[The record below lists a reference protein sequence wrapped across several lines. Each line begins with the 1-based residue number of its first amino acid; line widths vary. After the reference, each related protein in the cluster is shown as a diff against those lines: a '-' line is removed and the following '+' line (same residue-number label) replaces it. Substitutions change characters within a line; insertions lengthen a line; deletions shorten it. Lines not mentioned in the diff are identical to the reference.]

1 MNTKKHKIYRKRLTC
16 FLLFLAVLINFAALY
31 ATPVLSAD
39 IDTDAVATAPATPYI
54 ALEGERLD
62 ELLLSN
68 GEKITVSAVYETD
81 QTLQY
86 SWQIRHST
94 STDRWIPI
102 AKETEPTLAISHA
115 LIDSLADQSGNAY
128 IRCVMKGEGEY
139 ITNTLT
145 VRAAGDAAVMRAAPY
160 AQSKAATNEAVATAD
175 DTGDSYTT
183 HSIVINYL
191 FDNNAIAFEP
201 YGATVAH
208 GSSFKETVSSP
219 EVVGYA
225 PFRRIGEDYVE
236 APSVVFDL
244 ESVTEDI
251 TINIIYEPAL
261 VNFSIHHHLQNLHN
275 DDYSL
280 SYDYITT
287 GRALTGSVVP
297 SDLAFTEA
305 QLPGFKA
312 LSYEKLTVA
321 ADGST
326 VIEIRYDRMYYLVD
340 FDMSGGYGTEP
351 VYTRYGDTVG
361 ANTPIRH
368 GYVFDGWELVSY
380 DGHLPTADQ
389 QAELALTPGSTIIVP
404 AANLQYRA
412 RWITTQT
419 TYTMVF
425 WQENAD
431 DDGYTYWGH
440 LEDLGALSGSLVSGR
455 DIISQVADIDDE
467 QYFTFNEGKTD
478 KNVLVEGDGST
489 IVNVYYT
496 RNYYKLTI
504 KATGLC
510 TIPVNH
516 VHDSECYDQLC
527 SLSHTH
533 TDACVPTLAC
543 QIPEHTE
550 HTDACLICTIDPH
563 THSPAC
569 SCLLREH
576 THSKDCWPGV
586 GKRQYNRPT
595 GAPTTAEDGYVFRNP
610 TRYIYIKDAWYRY
623 NGMAAA
629 GTIVDK
635 NCGYTEEHTHSD
647 DCACKIPEHTHGN
660 GCYRDEFHTHGD
672 SCYTYSCGQVEHQ
685 HAEGCLRLKCGIT
698 ENHSHSSTCRNSG
711 GTNVVKEIY
720 RKYGQSIKDIWP
732 IVDDNGVSYADG
744 ERWKPSDSSYYT
756 NVLVYITQMTPDSF
770 TLTLNKASH
779 VPYTMKYYLELLE
792 GEEAPA
798 GVEVVTYKNKRY
810 ALDTTIKAKYNYVT
824 KAEDF
829 FDIKG
834 FVQYK
839 SSPGFSG
846 NQISIS
852 GNESARQ
859 VKFYYNRITDH
870 YLQFSNY
877 GNTIDNKTQY
887 GIPFGASLT
896 SYNFQPDY
904 PSNLEPGAFT
914 FAGWYTSPGCFDGTE
929 VNWDTL
935 TMPEGDLLLYA
946 KWEPIK
952 HKVNVWLDSSL
963 SVQIGKG
970 QIVDHG
976 AFATAPADHITNGNY
991 VFQGWFYQTVVNGE
1005 TVEKAF
1011 NFSGIPVLDDMDIYA
1026 KWGSHVSVDYRVNYV
1041 LYETGEPIADPT
1053 VGSAIAG
1060 HNKTFEAKAGDDLYA
1075 AYRVGFYPLVNSHT
1089 ITMSVDGNHEFTFYY
1104 VYVPSMPYAVRYVNA
1119 ETGAEI
1125 LPTKLVMDNELSVV
1139 TETFTRVDKMMPD
1152 AYQKRLVLSANS
1164 TDSDGDGVYD
1174 DNVITFYY
1182 NFDEVHAYYKVV
1194 HYIQNINTNGYREY
1208 RSIEA
1213 VGTVGEAYSIE
1224 SLSLTGFYF
1233 NGARTTVNGV
1243 SAPTSTASVSAVLTD
1258 EGMLIEMYYDRLSYN
1273 YTVIYTD
1280 GSTGEHIHPTK
1291 SGTALFGAQL
1301 TEFAVDL
1308 KNKGYTLSSDSVKVL
1323 NISANETHNVIEFV
1337 YLESVVSIKYHIIGM
1352 NGCGTLSR
1360 SSENIKAAT
1369 GVPLGS
1375 TPIVSNGFLFVGWFA
1390 DANCTVAVDPS
1401 MIDPNTLKL
1410 VPSKGSSAIWAD
1422 GIEFFAKF
1430 IPKETKLT
1438 VITTGCDPRDS
1449 DQSFIFRLIGVDGTE
1464 TAGIDLVFTISGNSA
1479 AVIAGLP
1486 IGDYTVILTDWS
1498 WRYDVDQREKSIT
1511 LTIDPT
1517 NNQLIFTVIR
1527 TVDSWLDGN
1536 TSSKNIF
1543 S

>member
-1 MNTKKHKIYRKRLTC
+1 MKTQKHRSYRKRLTC
-16 FLLFLAVLINFAALY
+16 FLLLLAVMINFAALY
-31 ATPVLSAD
+31 ATPVLSAN
-39 IDTDAVATAPATPYI
+39 TDDDPVTPYI
-54 ALEGERLD
+54 ALDGERLD
-62 ELLLSN
+62 ELLLSS

-94 STDRWIPI
+94 STDRWISI
-102 AKETEPTLAISHA
+102 SKETEPTLAISHA
-115 LIDSLADQSGNAY
+115 LIDSLTDQSGNAY

-145 VRAAGDAAVMRAAPY
+145 VRAADDAAIMRAAPY
-160 AQSKAATNEAVATAD
+160 VQSKTSNEANATAD
-175 DTGDSYTT
+175 DTSDSYTT

-208 GSSFKETVSSP
+208 GSSFTETVASP

-236 APSVVFDL
+236 APTVVFDM

-261 VNFSIHHHLQNLHN
+261 VEFAIHHHLQNLHN

-280 SYDYITT
+280 TYDYITT
-287 GRALTGSVVP
+287 GHALTGSIVP

-340 FDMSGGYGTEP
+340 FDMNGGYGTEP

-368 GYVFDGWELVSY
+368 GYVFDGWELISY
-380 DGHLPTADQ
+380 NDQQPTAEQ
-389 QAELALTPGSTIIVP
+389 QAEFALTPGGTITVP
-404 AANLQYRA
+404 AANLRYRA

-431 DDGYTYWGH
+431 DNGYTYWGH
-440 LEDLGALSGSLVSGR
+440 LDDLGALSGSFVNGR
-455 DIISQVADIDDE
+455 DIISQVAGIDDE

-496 RNYYKLTI
+496 RNHYKLTI
-504 KATGLC
+504 KATGKC

-516 VHDSECYDQLC
+516 IHGDACYDHVCGLG
-527 SLSHTH
+527 HTH
-533 TDACVPTLAC
+533 TDECLPTLSC
-543 QIPEHTE
+543 EIPVHTE
-550 HTDACLICTIDPH
+550 HTEDCLICTIEPH
-563 THSPAC
+563 VHSPEC

-576 THSKDCWPGV
+576 THTKNCWPNV
-586 GKRQYNRPT
+586 GTKQNTQPN
-595 GAPTTAEDGYVFRNP
+595 GAPNTAEDGYVFRRSNNS
-610 TRYIYIKDAWYRY
+610 TRYIYIKGSWYRY
-623 NGMAAA
+623 NGMAAG
-629 GTIVDK
+629 GTIVDTT
-635 NCGYTEEHTHSD
+635 CGYDEEHTHGS
-647 DCACKIPEHTHGN
+647 DCACEIPEHTHGN
-660 GCYRDEFHTHGD
+660 GCYRDLIHSHGEH
-672 SCYTYSCGQVEHQ
+672 CYTYSCGETGHQ
-685 HAEGCLRLKCGIT
+685 HTDSCLRLKCSIT
-698 ENHSHSSTCRNSG
+698 ERHTHSQTCNNAG

-720 RKYGQSIKDIWP
+720 RKYDQSIKDIWP
-732 IVDDNGVSYADG
+732 IVDDNGVSYIDG
-744 ERWKPSDSSYYT
+744 ERWQPSDSSYYT
-756 NVLVYITQMTPDSF
+756 NVLVYISQMTPDSF

-779 VPYTMKYYLELLE
+779 VPYTMSYYLEVLE
-792 GEEAPA
+792 GEEIPEGA
-798 GVEVVTYKNKRY
+798 EVVTYKNKRY
-810 ALDTTIKAKYNYVT
+810 VRDTVIKAKYSYVT

-834 FVQYK
+834 FIQYE

-852 GNESARQ
+852 GDENARQ

-870 YLQFSNY
+870 HLQFSNY
-877 GNTIDNKTQY
+877 GNTIEDKTQHA
-887 GIPFGASLT
+887 IPFGASLT

-904 PSNLEPGAFT
+904 PSNLEPGAYT

-963 SVQIGKG
+963 SVQIGRE

-976 AFATAPADHITNGNY
+976 AFASSPTEHVTNGNY

-1011 NFSGIPVLDDMDIYA
+1011 NFSGIPVIDDMDIYA

-1060 HNKTFEAKAGDDLYA
+1060 HNKTFEAKAGEDLYA

-1089 ITMSVDGNHEFTFYY
+1089 ITMSVDGTHEFTFYY
-1104 VYVPSMPYAVRYVNA
+1104 IYVPSMPYAVRYVDA

-1125 LPTKLVMDNELSVV
+1125 LPTKLVTDNELSVV

-1164 TDSDGDGVYD
+1164 TDSDGDGIYD

-1182 NFDEVHAYYKVV
+1182 SFDEVHAYYKVV

-1208 RSIEA
+1208 RSVET
-1213 VGTVGEAYSIE
+1213 VGTVGETYSIE
-1224 SLSLTGFYF
+1224 ALALTGFYF
-1233 NGARTTVNGV
+1233 NGARTTVNGI
-1243 SAPTSTASVSAVLTD
+1243 STPTSTASISAVLSD
-1258 EGMLIEMYYDRLSYN
+1258 EGMLVELYYDRLPYS

-1280 GSTGEHIHPTK
+1280 GLTGEQIYPTK
-1291 SGTALFGAQL
+1291 SGTALFGTQL

-1323 NISANETHNVIEFV
+1323 NVSANEAHNVIEFV
-1337 YLESVVSIKYHIIGM
+1337 YLESVVSIKYHIVGSAD
-1352 NGCGTLSR
+1352 CGTLSR

-1369 GVPLGS
+1369 GAPLGS
-1375 TPIVSNGFLFVGWFA
+1375 TPTAANGYLFVGWFTN
-1390 DANCTVAVDPS
+1390 ANCTVAVDPS

-1410 VPSKGSSAIWAD
+1410 VPTKGNEAVWTD

-1438 VITTGCDPRDS
+1438 VTTAGCDPRDN
-1449 DQSFIFRLIGVDGTE
+1449 DQAFIFRLIGVDGTE
-1464 TAGIDLVFTISGNSA
+1464 TEGIDLTFTIHGNSA
-1479 AVIAGLP
+1479 AVIAALP
-1486 IGDYTVILTDWS
+1486 IGEYTVILTDWS
-1498 WRYDVDQREKSIT
+1498 WRYMADEQEKHIVLTVDH
-1511 LTIDPT
+1511 T
-1517 NNQLIFTVIR
+1517 NNQLTFTVTRIA
-1527 TVDSWLDGN
+1527 SGWLDGN
-1536 TSSKNIF
+1536 TSSKNTH